1 MRWFVKILIAL
12 VLLGVAGWFG
22 IPALQAYWQARNR
35 PTFRLD
41 EVKRGEIIFSVNS
54 TGTVQPVLSVQV
66 GSFVSGPIKSVGV
79 EFNAKVKADQVLA
92 EVDPLIYTAQR
103 DQAKAALA
111 CAEAN
116 LMQAEAKLDQAEH
129 EWKRAQS
136 LYAKNAI
143 ADTDYDVSKANC
155 QTARAN
161 VAVCKATIEQSKA
174 SLKLAE
180 TNLGYTVIRSP
191 VDGTVI
197 DRKID
202 PGQTVASQF
211 QTPELF
217 KVAPDMEKRMFIFAS
232 VDEADIG
239 LIRGAQSRQQPVMFT
254 VDAYPNDL
262 FRGKVYQV
270 RLNPTTT
277 QNVVTYPVVVESP
290 NPDLKL
296 LPGMTATLSFQID
309 KHEKILRVPNAALR
323 YYPKAEHVRPDD
335 RPLLEGDDFAAASDD
350 EATVGEV
357 QRSAMEKA
365 EAGQKRTRRHIWIV
379 DGDWLKAVAIVT
391 GLSDN
396 KYSEVISG
404 ELKDGQKV
412 VTGVMSAQ

>member
-1 MRWFVKILIAL
+1 
-12 VLLGVAGWFG
+12 
-22 IPALQAYWQARNR
+22 
-35 PTFRLD
+35 
-41 EVKRGEIIFSVNS
+41 
-54 TGTVQPVLSVQV
+54 
-66 GSFVSGPIKSVGV
+66 
-79 EFNAKVKADQVLA
+79 LA

-103 DQAKAALA
+103 DQAKAALD
-111 CAEAN
+111 CANAN
-116 LMQAEAKLDQAEH
+116 LMQAEAKLDQSEQ
-129 EWKRAQS
+129 EWKRAKTLHEQ
-136 LYAKNAI
+136 NAI
-143 ADTDYDVSKANC
+143 ADTDYDLSKANC
-155 QTARAN
+155 QTAKAN
-161 VAVCKATIEQSKA
+161 VAVCQATIEQNKA

-180 TNLGYTVIRSP
+180 TNLGYTVIHSP

-217 KVAPDMEKRMFIFAS
+217 RVAPDMEKRMFIFAS

-239 LIRGAQSRQQPVMFT
+239 LIRDAQRHGQPVMFT

-262 FRGKVYQV
+262 FKGKVHQV

-323 YYPKAEHVRPDD
+323 YYPKVEHVRPDD
-335 RPLLEGDDFAAASDD
+335 RALLEGDDRATTND
-350 EATVGEV
+350 EDSTIGEV

-365 EAGQKRTRRHIWIV
+365 EAGQKRTRRHVWIV
-379 DGDWLKAVAIVT
+379 DGDFLKAVAVVT

-396 KYSEVISG
+396 KYSEVVSG
-404 ELKDGQKV
+404 DLTDGQKV
-412 VTGVMSAQ
+412 VTGVTAAKL